1 MNSTS
6 SAQDFI
12 KRAVEFREEGRF
24 DEALVAARRAT
35 SLDSEDANGWW
46 QLALS
51 TWERDGPAAAV
62 PHLQK
67 TVEIADGF
75 AHGWHRLGNAY
86 NLSALADKAI
96 ECWEQALAIE
106 DERSD
111 TLAALV
117 EAYGKRDKAG
127 DDDKRFEL
135 LKRLEALGKVDGHD
149 WNLLGIGYYNRSQ
162 HQRAI
167 QCYRRYAVEWG
178 GHIPF
183 FNLGLAL
190 NSNEVQQRTDAV
202 DAWRRALLLSP
213 DDTKSQSQ
221 LDGVVPKALELRQK
235 VLAGRR
241 VLLAQD
247 EWYAHYLNPYEL
259 LWLMGDDEDLA
270 DLEPKAI
277 QKAKKR
283 LLQEIELEDGVVE
296 WMPGLKIDRS
306 RAMKIAD
313 ELLSDDVAEHQRTIA
328 ENRELCS
335 FLSQGDIGFFLVH
348 PEESPV
354 ALLDSFDNE
363 FSGLAPWLSERFAP
377 QFDLVLTKAIEA
389 RDVNAIEA
397 LLSGRRLVT
406 PEREDRCFE
415 GAQRQVARMLEPLRA
430 ASEKAVETKPTAAF
444 INALLAK
451 DNLGR
456 IVSVLPQYFQ
466 DVQSE
471 LASLIRTI
479 SITAHNDHG
488 DTDTAKEILAI
499 GRSLAGRS
507 PALLHQMQEDAD
519 KLDEMIKEQSKND
532 ASLQFG
538 TTTYS
543 ITRKGVAF
551 GTKSLALPDANSICW
566 GTVYIRDANGTGAK
580 FNLEIG
586 GKDNSRLQLTWTT
599 YKDVEKQIELFNT
612 MSSAAMNYLMPPII
626 ERLHEELQAGRV
638 LRIATALC
646 SKEGIHF
653 TLEGWFNS
661 KKYVCPW
668 SRLKS
673 DVENGDLVVFDLT
686 ERKARHQMPL
696 ATTDNAFALFLLINS
711 YKDK

>member
-1 MNSTS
+1 MSSTS

-12 KRAVEFREEGRF
+12 KRAVEFLQEGRF

-35 SLDSEDANGWW
+35 SLDSDDANGWW
-46 QLALS
+46 QLALA

-62 PHLQK
+62 PHLLK

-75 AHGWHRLGNAY
+75 AHGWHRLGEAY
-86 NLSALADKAI
+86 ELSALADKAI
-96 ECWEQALAIE
+96 ESWEQALAIE
-106 DERSD
+106 DERTD

-117 EAYGKRDKAG
+117 EAYGKRDSEG

-167 QCYRRYAVEWG
+167 QCYRRYAVECG

-190 NSNEVQQRTDAV
+190 NSSEVQQRTDAV
-202 DAWRRALLLSP
+202 DAWRRALQLSP
-213 DDTKSQSQ
+213 EYTKSNTH

-241 VLLAQD
+241 VFLSQD

-259 LWLMGDDEDLA
+259 LWLMGGEEDLVE
-270 DLEPKAI
+270 LEPKTI

-283 LLQEIELEDGVVE
+283 LLQEIELEEGVVE

-306 RAMKIAD
+306 RAMKIVD
-313 ELLSDDVAEHQRTIA
+313 ELLSDEVAEHHRTVS
-328 ENRELCS
+328 ENRDLCS
-335 FLSQGDIGFFLVH
+335 FLSRGDIGFFLVD

-354 ALLDSFDNE
+354 DLLDLFDNE
-363 FSGLAPWLSERFAP
+363 FSGLAPWLSEKFAP
-377 QFDLVLTKAIEA
+377 QFDMVLTKAMEA

-397 LLSGRRLVT
+397 LLSGRRLVI

-430 ASEKAVETKPTAAF
+430 ASDNAVKTKPTAVS

-466 DVQSE
+466 EVQSE
-471 LASLIRTI
+471 LAGLIRSI
-479 SITAHNDHG
+479 SVEAHNTHG
-488 DTDTAKEILAI
+488 DTDAAKEILAI

-507 PALLHQMQEDAD
+507 PALLHQMKEDAD
-519 KLDEMIKEQSKND
+519 TLDELIKEQSKND

-538 TTTYS
+538 AATYA
-543 ITRKGVAF
+543 ITRKGVVF
-551 GTKSLALPDANSICW
+551 GAQRMDLAEARSLCW
-566 GTVYIRDANGTGAK
+566 GMIHIRDANGTGGK

-586 GKDNSRLQLTWTT
+586 GKDNSRLQLAWTT
-599 YKDVEKQIELFNT
+599 YKDVEKQMELFNT
-612 MSSAAMNYLMPPII
+612 MSAAAMNYVMPTIM
-626 ERLHEELQAGRV
+626 ERLHGELQAGRV

-646 SKEGIHF
+646 SKDGIHF

-668 SRLKS
+668 SRLKA
-673 DVENGDLVVFDLT
+673 DIENGELVLFDLT

-696 ATTDNAFALFLLINS
+696 ATTDNALALFLLINS
-711 YKDK
+711 YQNK